1 MRALA
6 EGPHAKLSLSSCK
19 AGPALSTL
27 NLCLTPPGW
36 RVWIVLSLHG
46 DGQTRALEVRSFHG
60 GREIR
65 MGKNKAL
72 ECFCCSFP
80 FHADHSVVNR
90 TSLLAT
96 VCICF
101 FSKNFSPHLSRAGWC
116 RGIWKHSL
124 CLLLASSLCVQ
135 LQSDTMSYPC
145 RFGTVPWG
153 QKRVKAC
160 FLEGIPTSPLQCF
173 TSPCWLWLKMLQHG
187 FKCEHR
193 DTPAPCY

>member
-6 EGPHAKLSLSSCK
+6 EGPHARLSLSSCK
-19 AGPALSTL
+19 AGPALSAL

-36 RVWIVLSLHG
+36 KAWVVLLSLRR
-46 DGQTRALEVRSFHG
+46 DGQTRALEVRSFRG

-65 MGKNKAL
+65 MGKNKAP

-80 FHADHSVVNR
+80 FHADRSVVNR

-96 VCICF
+96 VCICS
-101 FSKNFSPHLSRAGWC
+101 FSKNFSPHLSRVGWC
-116 RGIWKHSL
+116 RGIWKRSL
-124 CLLLASSLCVQ
+124 CLWPASSPRVQ
-135 LQSDTMSYPC
+135 LQSDTMSY
-145 RFGTVPWG
+145 RHFGTVPWG
-153 QKRVKAC
+153 QRRAKAC
-160 FLEGIPTSPLQCF
+160 FLEGMHTSPLQCF

-187 FKCEHR
+187 FKCEHH